1 MIVILKFTLGNIT
14 SKGIFR
20 IQKILMLNRKGII
33 LAGGNGS
40 RLYPLTYHISKQLLP
55 VYDKP
60 MIFYPISTLMSCGV
74 KDILIITQEK
84 FVDNFKLLLEKTNKY
99 DLNISFEIQ
108 NEAKGI
114 AEALIIAENFLNG
127 QKSILILGDN
137 IIFGQNIERA
147 LLSEFKTNKNVIFT
161 KKVSNPERYGVVKY
175 KNNKIEKIIEK
186 PKKFTSNDA
195 VIGLYFFEKKI
206 SNLAKLLKPSN
217 RGELEITDLNNV
229 LIQKKRMI
237 VKNLDDEVLWFDA
250 GTHDSLLQC
259 SNFVE
264 SVQKRSGKKITKIY

>member
-1 MIVILKFTLGNIT
+1 
-14 SKGIFR
+14 
-20 IQKILMLNRKGII
+20 MLNRKGII

>member
-1 MIVILKFTLGNIT
+1 
-14 SKGIFR
+14 
-20 IQKILMLNRKGII
+20 MLNRKGII

-84 FVDNFKLLLEKTNKY
+84 FIDNFKLLLKKTNKY

-147 LLSEFKTNKNVIFT
+147 LLSEYKTNKNVIFT
-161 KKVSNPERYGVVKY
+161 KKVSNPESYGVVKY

-229 LIQKKRMI
+229 LIKKKRMI

>member
-1 MIVILKFTLGNIT
+1 MRWKLSF
-14 SKGIFR
+14 S
-20 IQKILMLNRKGII
+20 
-33 LAGGNGS
+33 
-40 RLYPLTYHISKQLLP
+40 YPL
-55 VYDKP
+55 
-60 MIFYPISTLMSCGV
+60 
-74 KDILIITQEK
+74 
-84 FVDNFKLLLEKTNKY
+84 
-99 DLNISFEIQ
+99 
-108 NEAKGI
+108 
-114 AEALIIAENFLNG
+114 
-127 QKSILILGDN
+127 
-137 IIFGQNIERA
+137 ER
-147 LLSEFKTNKNVIFT
+147 
-161 KKVSNPERYGVVKY
+161 
-175 KNNKIEKIIEK
+175 KIEKIIEK